1 MDKANKQRV
10 IATLAERFRQ
20 ANIFYLTDTSHLTVA
35 QVNQL
40 RRLCHKQG
48 VQLTVA
54 KNTLIRKALE
64 AVGRPWGG
72 LIDVLH
78 GPTSIMFSEGPN
90 QPAKVIKEFRKNH
103 DRPILK
109 AAYVD
114 ESVFI
119 GDHCLDQLIQLKS
132 RQELVSEVIGL
143 LQSPMRR
150 LVAALC
156 SGGHRL
162 AGIVQA
168 LEEKKSTQ

>member
-1 MDKANKQRV
+1 MDKASKQQA
-10 IATLAERFRQ
+10 IATLTERFRQ
-20 ANIFYLTDTSHLTVA
+20 ATIFYLADTSHLTVA

-64 AVGRPWGG
+64 AVGRPYGG
-72 LIDVLH
+72 LSDVLH

-119 GDHCLDQLIQLKS
+119 GDQYLDQLVLLKS
-132 RQELVSEVIGL
+132 KHELLAEVIGL
-143 LQSPMRR
+143 LQSPMRQ
-150 LVAALC
+150 LISALC

-168 LEEKKSTQ
+168 LEEKKST